1 MDSRWTPPA
10 SDRRPPSLLS
20 TLSSCETRG
29 EQIAYLARERERR
42 EREERFSRRRMI
54 GAHVWDNQIL
64 AAHRDT
70 NPIPVSPPIPS
81 LSSNLSSLPIIVSS
95 ARRLSPRFGFVPAA
109 VLRRRR
115 CRPAA
120 AAGEI
125 CPGVRLIRFP
135 SVRFLKLLFGGGG
148 GGGAVRFA
156 VCA

>member
-1 MDSRWTPPA
+1 
-10 SDRRPPSLLS
+10 
-20 TLSSCETRG
+20 
-29 EQIAYLARERERR
+29 
-42 EREERFSRRRMI
+42 MI

-148 GGGAVRFA
+148 GWGGSICCVRVGRGCDDAVNFKSSSRDRVQFRA
-156 VCA
+156 GAAAGLR